1 VGEIVVVTGADL
13 PIGRR
18 VIAAALAEPGV
29 DRVVAVGAQ
38 PSIRRLETS
47 SDGPE
52 LLLAPFALDDSRLVP
67 LVMGATRV
75 FLTGPRSGL
84 DIDGTSGS
92 HIDVTAARAFL
103 AALARVGAVSTV
115 VVLSSALVYGAR
127 TDNPIPLTEHAP
139 VRPNSAIN
147 ASNERAELER
157 LCGTWARSRGSTCAV
172 VRPSIVVGPE
182 NGKWLARSSWATAGL
197 QLSGVVAPVQFL
209 HLDDLTTALITVCRA
224 RFDGPINVAPDGWL
238 AVDEVRALK
247 GPTARLR
254 MRKPFAHVLARLG
267 EHFGVAPGDPDALLA
282 SSGQWVVAND
292 RIRSLGWMPTFSNE
306 EAYVDSDRGGVWA
319 RLTPRHRQRLALGT
333 LGALVLSVAGGAAV
347 LIRRHLTADR

>member
-1 VGEIVVVTGADL
+1 
-13 PIGRR
+13 
-18 VIAAALAEPGV
+18 
-29 DRVVAVGAQ
+29 
-38 PSIRRLETS
+38 
-47 SDGPE
+47 
-52 LLLAPFALDDSRLVP
+52 
-67 LVMGATRV
+67 
-75 FLTGPRSGL
+75 
-84 DIDGTSGS
+84 
-92 HIDVTAARAFL
+92 
-103 AALARVGAVSTV
+103 
-115 VVLSSALVYGAR
+115 
-127 TDNPIPLTEHAP
+127 
-139 VRPNSAIN
+139 
-147 ASNERAELER
+147 
-157 LCGTWARSRGSTCAV
+157 
-172 VRPSIVVGPE
+172 
-182 NGKWLARSSWATAGL
+182 
-197 QLSGVVAPVQFL
+197 VQFL

-238 AVDEVRALK
+238 AVEEVRALK